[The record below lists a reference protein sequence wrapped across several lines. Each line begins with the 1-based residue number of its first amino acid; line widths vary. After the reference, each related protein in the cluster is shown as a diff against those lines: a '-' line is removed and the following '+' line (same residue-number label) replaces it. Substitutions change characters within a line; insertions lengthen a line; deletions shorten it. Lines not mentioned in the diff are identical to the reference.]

1 MRLQKLEEESAAQ
14 KEAIEQQIREMTEE
28 EHMLGKAIF
37 GIIAMVLVGLF
48 VAFTMLGEKEIP
60 INYIDDVVN
69 ESTKKIV

>member
-1 MRLQKLEEESAAQ
+1 MVRDEV
-14 KEAIEQQIREMTEE
+14 EMTEE

-69 ESTKKIV
+69 ESTKKIA

>member
-1 MRLQKLEEESAAQ
+1 MARNEV
-14 KEAIEQQIREMTEE
+14 EMTEE

-60 INYIDDVVN
+60 INYMDDITN
-69 ESTKKIV
+69 LKTKDTA